1 MALSQYTRF
10 RDRYMGRAIRTP
22 NYRYVAWFDQ
32 RDNSIV
38 GRELYDHR
46 VDSDEND
53 NLASMKEHAATV
65 ANFDK
70 QVQRLF
76 GLPLIVP

>member
-22 NYRYVAWFDQ
+22 ELSIHVAWFDQ
-32 RDNSIV
+32 RENSIV

-53 NLASMKEHAATV
+53 NLASTERTCG
-65 ANFDK
+65 
-70 QVQRLF
+70 QRSQISTSKCNVSS
-76 GLPLIVP
+76 GYP